1 MKNKVKISV
10 VTVCFNAEKVIEE
23 TIKSVLKQTYQ
34 NKEYIIVDGASS
46 DGTLDVVRRYAAA
59 AGIKY
64 ISEPDYGIYDAMN
77 KGSELAE
84 GDYIQFLN
92 AGDLLVDEMVLEKA
106 AEQIEQIRADVVYGD
121 IIYRYPDG
129 SEDIRVYGQF
139 CSSIFYYLLG
149 DCVNHQ
155 AVFARRA
162 CFAVHKF
169 DLAYRICAD
178 REWMIRLKKDGYRF
192 KALNMIICEYS
203 LEENSASIR
212 NSDIYFE
219 EAARCVRMHIKSGY
233 WLYLLVD
240 RIRHGGLSSRILHGM
255 YKMVFL
261 RGRVR

>member
-1 MKNKVKISV
+1 MKDKVKISI

-23 TIKSVLKQTYQ
+23 TIKSVLRQTYQ

-46 DGTLDVVRRYAAA
+46 DGTLDVVRRYEAAV
-59 AGIKY
+59 GIRY
-64 ISEPDYGIYDAMN
+64 ISEPDHGIYDAMN
-77 KGSELAE
+77 KGSKLAD

-92 AGDLLVDEMVLEKA
+92 AGDLLADEMVLERM
-106 AEQIEQIRADVVYGD
+106 AEQIERTGADVVYGN

-129 SEDIRVYGQF
+129 STDIRVYGQF

-155 AVFARRA
+155 AVFARKI
-162 CFAVHKF
+162 CFSKHRF
-169 DLAYRICAD
+169 DLSYQICAD

-192 KALNMIICEYS
+192 KAINMIICEYS

-219 EAARCVRMHIKSGY
+219 EAARCVREHIRAGY

-240 RIRHGGLSSRILHGM
+240 RIRHGGLSSRILHGI
-255 YKMVFL
+255 YRIVFL
-261 RGRVR
+261 KERD